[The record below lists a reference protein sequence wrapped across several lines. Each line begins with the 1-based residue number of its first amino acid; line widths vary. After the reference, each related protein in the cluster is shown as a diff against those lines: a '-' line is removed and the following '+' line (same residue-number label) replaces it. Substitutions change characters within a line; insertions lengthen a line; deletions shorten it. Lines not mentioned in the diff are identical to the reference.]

1 MKKLLILL
9 LSVGLLFAIESV
21 KPNFILKTSGGVT
34 DIIRKNNLIYF
45 ATEASSVDVF
55 DLISHKKIQSIKVS
69 QIEDFMGDMID
80 SKIFSIDIIDDEVLI
95 LSQDESGFRRI
106 HLYKN
111 NKLNQIIS
119 KEDKLYIAKAKFVTK
134 NQLLLGLLSNVIIL
148 YDINTKKR
156 IWEEQISLSKF
167 SNFVLNEDKT
177 KVAIVDES
185 GDLTMIR
192 LKDGKKLKTFSG
204 QNVDNVFQVDWKKN
218 IIATAG
224 QDRRCVVYNLSN
236 NKSYYKQVNFLIY
249 SVGVSP
255 SGRLVGFASDE
266 QNNVTIFDA
275 NTKTEL
281 YRLIDNKIN
290 ISNIFFLDDKNVIVT
305 TDGKEVNL
313 YKL

>member
-1 MKKLLILL
+1 
-9 LSVGLLFAIESV
+9 
-21 KPNFILKTSGGVT
+21 
-34 DIIRKNNLIYF
+34 
-45 ATEASSVDVF
+45 
-55 DLISHKKIQSIKVS
+55 
-69 QIEDFMGDMID
+69 MID